1 VPAVPAGA
9 PSAHHRL
16 VAVWR
21 VRLEAAGREP
31 QLRRSLA
38 DDELGRLDRLR
49 RPEVAE
55 RWLVSRAALR
65 EILAAELGITAPEI
79 RLKRD
84 RHGRPALDPE
94 SHQADLDFNLS
105 HSADLALVATA
116 RGVRVGVDLERL
128 RPGRD
133 PMRTARRYFSAAE
146 LAALRALPPR
156 DRPAAFLRYW
166 TAKEALAK
174 GLGLGLRIPKGELEL
189 AQQPGRTM
197 VPVRQARDWHL
208 VELSDLPDGYCGS
221 LATDDGDAR
230 IVVRDWPHGAGTG

>member
-1 VPAVPAGA
+1 VPAVSAGA
-9 PSAHHRL
+9 HSAHHRL

-21 VRLEAAGREP
+21 VRLDIADREGE
-31 QLRRSLA
+31 LRRSLA
-38 DDELGRLDRLR
+38 ADELERLDRLR
-49 RPEVAE
+49 GPEVAA
-55 RWLVSRAALR
+55 RWLASRASLR
-65 EILAAELGITAPEI
+65 EILAAELGIAAPEI

-84 RHGRPALDPE
+84 GHGRPALDPG
-94 SHQADLDFNLS
+94 SHSADLDFNLS
-105 HSADLALVATA
+105 HSSDLALVATVCGA
-116 RGVRVGVDLERL
+116 RVGVDLERQ

-156 DRPAAFLRYW
+156 ERPAVFLRYW

-189 AQQPGRTM
+189 APQPGGTM

-208 VELSDLPDGYCGS
+208 VELSNLPDGYFGS

-230 IVVRDWPHGAGTG
+230 IVTRDWPPDRES